1 MENNEI
7 FMEKSEK
14 SKIKIN
20 KKILNENKK
29 IKKKKLFLTK
39 IKIKKLK

>member
-1 MENNEI
+1 MQNNEI

-29 IKKKKLFLTK
+29 NKK
-39 IKIKKLK
+39 IKNYS

>member
-1 MENNEI
+1 MQNNEV

-20 KKILNENKK
+20 Q
-29 IKKKKLFLTK
+29 KLFLTK
-39 IKIKKLK
+39 IKNKNKK

>member
-1 MENNEI
+1 MQNNEI

-20 KKILNENKK
+20 KK
-29 IKKKKLFLTK
+29 FLTK
-39 IKIKKLK
+39 IKIKNYS

>member
-1 MENNEI
+1 MQNNEI

-29 IKKKKLFLTK
+29 IKK
-39 IKIKKLK
+39 

>member
-20 KKILNENKK
+20 KKIILNGNKKLKNNFEKIILNENKK
-29 IKKKKLFLTK
+29 
-39 IKIKKLK
+39 

>member
-1 MENNEI
+1 MENNGI

-20 KKILNENKK
+20 KKIILNGN
-29 IKKKKLFLTK
+29 
-39 IKIKKLK
+39 KKLKK

>member
-1 MENNEI
+1 MQNNEI

-20 KKILNENKK
+20 KKIILNENKNS
-29 IKKKKLFLTK
+29 
-39 IKIKKLK
+39 

>member
-20 KKILNENKK
+20 KKIILNENKK
-29 IKKKKLFLTK
+29 FLTK
-39 IKIKKLK
+39 IKIKK

>member
-1 MENNEI
+1 MQNNEI

-20 KKILNENKK
+20 KKILNENQN
-29 IKKKKLFLTK
+29 KKLFLTK
-39 IKIKKLK
+39 IKNNS

>member
-20 KKILNENKK
+20 KKI
-29 IKKKKLFLTK
+29 I
-39 IKIKKLK
+39 IKIIKN